1 MSFFP
6 QAFAIV
12 VGEEGDYSNDPKDP
26 GGETR
31 WGISKR
37 AYPHLDIAQLTLEE
51 AQAIYL
57 RDYWTPCG
65 CDAMSWER
73 ALCAFDCAVNQG
85 QHAEEILDAHS
96 HDAIELMTQRAL
108 RYVLD
113 RNIARY
119 GHSWF
124 HRLFEIFKLAQVTPK

>member
-12 VGEEGDYSNDPKDP
+12 VSEEGSYVNDPLDP
-26 GGETR
+26 GGETKF
-31 WGISKR
+31 GISKR
-37 AYPHLDIAQLTLEE
+37 AYPHLDIAQLTLDQ
-51 AQAIYL
+51 ARAIYL
-57 RDYWTPCG
+57 RDYWERSG
-65 CDAMSWER
+65 CDGMSWER

-85 QHAEEILDAHS
+85 QHALELLSAHS
-96 HDAIELMTQRAL
+96 HDATEFMTQRAL

-119 GHSWF
+119 GHGWF
-124 HRLFEIFKLAQVTPK
+124 HRLFEVFKLAQVTPK